1 MKSPALLHLG
11 IKLGGT
17 AFATPPY
24 KNSKVFLFEII
35 MPKRTSCQS
44 AQSTPPNP

>member
-1 MKSPALLHLG
+1 MKRGLASPKWLALLNLG

-24 KNSKVFLFEII
+24 KNSKVFLSEII
-35 MPKRTSCQS
+35 MP
-44 AQSTPPNP
+44 